1 MFLPLGTVLHSH
13 SSAHNTTAFV
23 KQRATILTFAV
34 KQESGACCSTHR
46 LCSPCSWRSCSE
58 LRAKHCL
65 PCPSPD
71 PSTPLPAILSLPRKA
86 GVTTPCRHCVTQC
99 PKHVPSLQL
108 LLLLRKIA
116 NRHCLYQRVDVWWYI
131 SETVPLLCWLW
142 GRSTA
147 RGRPCFWQ
155 LVRNSRSFL
164 WNGCRLH
171 RSEAD
176 EHSAPAKEETW
187 NGC

>member
-13 SSAHNTTAFV
+13 SSAHDTTAFV

-34 KQESGACCSTHR
+34 KQESGACCSTYR
-46 LCSPCSWRSCSE
+46 LCAPCSWRSCSE

-65 PCPSPD
+65 PCPSPTC
-71 PSTPLPAILSLPRKA
+71 SSPLPAVLYLPSKA
-86 GVTTPCRHCVTQC
+86 GVTTRCRHCHSVSKARALTSAVVTSKEDSRQA
-99 PKHVPSLQL
+99 L
-108 LLLLRKIA
+108 
-116 NRHCLYQRVDVWWYI
+116 CLHHQADVWWYI

-155 LVRNSRSFL
+155 PVRNSRSFP
-164 WNGCRLH
+164 WNGRRLH

-176 EHSAPAKEETW
+176 EHSVPAKVEKW